1 MSHLLV
7 QSDVAGKGYIAPDM
21 AERRRSSAKSPKSA
35 KKSSGKSPSSDL
47 NSEEAAKRRAALE
60 NAIRRKI
67 EREKK
72 ALQIV
77 ERLLEDDVTED
88 FLLDC
93 ARFISSAH
101 YKDAVEERFI
111 VKLCGYPI
119 CKNKLEKVLKQKY
132 WISTKSNKVYDITE
146 RKCFC
151 SNFCFRASKYYE
163 AQIPQSPIWTREEES
178 GWSGMEV
185 KFSEKLIKTS
195 EIEKVTS
202 LEENDRAK
210 YADRNNEVTEPEPAF
225 VSSIISVDG
234 LSHDHTETPDQN
246 RVQSDETVKTPNSN
260 GPSKVLTEVTEK
272 LNLCHLGDCDGNLP
286 KNEPSD
292 SPVLSHETV
301 LAENAEKSPESSEIE
316 IFDITQRAVSKRGA
330 EQLRKLICSSSHYQS
345 AQRNQIPVVA
355 AKGTVLE
362 VLTQTLN
369 EWKTE
374 ETLKFL
380 HGSNYMVEFE
390 PPKKDLRNGKDSV
403 EELDEDDL
411 SLDTNDLE
419 NNFEISGGKSKN
431 SLDEC
436 LPSYSD
442 RKVEK
447 PAPHYA
453 KLQEETEILNLKVR
467 EFFRGNYMLPEEVE
481 QGYHDVE
488 KTSTNPKSD
497 TSWVPALPLVDSCS
511 QQQIRRRI
519 VLEKL
524 KKVLPAVLLPLQI
537 TYSNVSKEL
546 HSLVKTLQF
555 TNQNI
560 THTML
565 EWSIIAIVLLS
576 ALLPTMAE
584 HKDCQKNSGYTQFI
598 SKFLEELHFERQDL
612 EFLKHKFASNTMT
625 RQVMHQ

>member
-1 MSHLLV
+1 
-7 QSDVAGKGYIAPDM
+7 M

-60 NAIRRKI
+60 NAIKRKI

-93 ARFISSAH
+93 AIFISPAH

-178 GWSGMEV
+178 PPDI
-185 KFSEKLIKTS
+185 KLLREGKRVPLPPGSVRSTS
-195 EIEKVTS
+195 RQK
-202 LEENDRAK
+202 L
-210 YADRNNEVTEPEPAF
+210 F
-225 VSSIISVDG
+225 
-234 LSHDHTETPDQN
+234 
-246 RVQSDETVKTPNSN
+246 NSN
-260 GPSKVLTEVTEK
+260 
-272 LNLCHLGDCDGNLP
+272 DCDGNLP

-355 AKGTVLE
+355 AKGTMLE
-362 VLTQTLN
+362 VLTHTLN

-390 PPKKDLRNGKDSV
+390 PPKKDLLNGKDSV

-419 NNFEISGGKSKN
+419 NTFEISSGKSKN

-442 RKVEK
+442 RKAEK

-453 KLQEETEILNLKVR
+453 KLQEETEILNLKVQ

-524 KKVLPAVLLPLQI
+524 RKVLPAVLLPLQI
-537 TYSNVSKEL
+537 TYSDVSKEL

-555 TNQNI
+555 TNKNI

-584 HKDCQKNSGYTQFI
+584 HKDCQKNSVYTQFI
-598 SKFLEELHFERQDL
+598 SKFLEELHFKRQDL
-612 EFLKHKFASNTMT
+612 EFLKQKFASNTMT